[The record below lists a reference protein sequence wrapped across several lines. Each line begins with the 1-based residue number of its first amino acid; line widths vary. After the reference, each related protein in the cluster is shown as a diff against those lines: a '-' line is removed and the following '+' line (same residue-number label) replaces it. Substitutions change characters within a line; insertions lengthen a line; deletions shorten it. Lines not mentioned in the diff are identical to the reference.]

1 MSLFRKS
8 PKSPQEVSKALKDAL
23 TALERSDKKA
33 EKVRFE
39 LSFSASYNLLWMFY
53 TVFILPLHL
62 FHLQIYGPRFCDFQI
77 Y

>member
-33 EKVRFE
+33 EKVSGKVCVTFI
-39 LSFSASYNLLWMFY
+39 FY
-53 TVFILPLHL
+53 FFVFGFL
-62 FHLQIYGPRFCDFQI
+62 CV
-77 Y
+77 

>member
-33 EKVRFE
+33 EKVKKGGVVKGPVVVGKV
-39 LSFSASYNLLWMFY
+39 LASDSIPDMY
-53 TVFILPLHL
+53 
-62 FHLQIYGPRFCDFQI
+62 R
-77 Y
+77 